1 MARLRR
7 GRLRW
12 MIAGGVAV
20 ALVVAAVVGWPYLQR
35 YTGSA
40 PPPQFYDKVQREP
53 ALARDYPRVLGVAHN
68 AGNNLGTLST
78 ALHYGADVI
87 EIDVISARG
96 HLVAGRDQPWGWL
109 ARQLFRGPTLVQAWD
124 AAAAAGIVKLDLK
137 QTDRGFLDDLVAFLA
152 PRAGSRRVM
161 ISSRDSSAL
170 LYLHN
175 RLPDVTM
182 LFSVA
187 GPDAVHQL
195 KSDSV
200 LQKAI
205 GGVSVFHGLV
215 DANLVTWVHAHRL
228 VILAWTVN
236 DSERFNLLVRLG
248 VDGITTDNLAIL
260 RTLGRPAATPLER
273 QDG

>member
-1 MARLRR
+1 MGMARLRR

-12 MIAGGVAV
+12 AIAGGLVI
-20 ALVVAAVVGWPYLQR
+20 ALVTAAVVAWPYVQR

-40 PPPQFYDKVQREP
+40 PSAQFYDRVELEP
-53 ALARDYPRVLGVAHN
+53 ALAGDYPRVLGVAHN

-96 HLVAGRDQPWGWL
+96 QLVAGREQGWGWL
-109 ARQLFRGPTLVQAWD
+109 ARQVFRGPTLVRAWD
-124 AAAAAGIVKLDLK
+124 GAAAAGIIKLDLM
-137 QTDRGFLDDLVAFLA
+137 QTDRGFLDDLVAFLV

-161 ISSRDSSAL
+161 ISSRDSGAL
-170 LYLHN
+170 LYLHT
-175 RLPDVTM
+175 RLPGVTM

-195 KSDSV
+195 KSDSA
-200 LQKAI
+200 LQRAI
-205 GGVSVFHGLV
+205 GGASVFQGLV
-215 DANLVTWVHAHRL
+215 DANLVTWVHTHRL

-236 DSERFNLLVRLG
+236 DSDRFNQLVRLG
-248 VDGITTDNLAIL
+248 ADGITTANLAIL
-260 RTLGRPAATPLER
+260 RACAAPKPSA
-273 QDG
+273 